1 MERKLEATMRPHTG
15 KGAARK
21 ARARGGV
28 PAVVY
33 GLGAEPQ
40 TLSVRRDDL
49 QDAIRSE
56 AGLNVL
62 LDLVV
67 IDGKEKNSHLVMIKE
82 LQRHPFKDRLLHV
95 DFLRVARDE
104 KVSMKVPIAIRG
116 EEESLGLKAGG
127 TMQHNLWELEV
138 ECLPTEVP
146 DHIYADIREIQ
157 IGEHLSVGEL
167 EIPQG
172 VTVLSDAEDVVLTVL
187 APRLVEEEAPVAEE
201 EAAAEEEVAVSAEEA
216 PAEEAAAPEGGKEE

>member
-1 MERKLEATMRPHTG
+1 
-15 KGAARK
+15 
-21 ARARGGV
+21 
-28 PAVVY
+28 VY